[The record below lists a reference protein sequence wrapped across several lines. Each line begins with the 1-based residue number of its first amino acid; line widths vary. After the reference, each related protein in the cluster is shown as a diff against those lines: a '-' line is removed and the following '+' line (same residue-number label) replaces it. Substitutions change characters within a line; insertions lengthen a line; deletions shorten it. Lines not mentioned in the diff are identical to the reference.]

1 MYKTIVNRKG
11 FLFNENYSYSS
22 LRNPFVIS
30 YGSYSDMPSIIVKME
45 TDEGIIGYGEGVADD
60 HVTGESWEST
70 FYTLKH
76 TLAPALIGQNP
87 MNIEKTHDMM
97 DNTIYG
103 VPTAK
108 ATIDIACFDIMGKKL
123 NQPVYQLI
131 GGRYHEE
138 FPVTHVLSIADPEDM
153 AEEAAS
159 MIQKGYQSFKMKVG
173 TNVKED
179 VKRIE
184 AVRERVGNDIAIRV
198 DVNQGWKNSANTLTA
213 LRSLGHLNIDWIEQ
227 PVVADDIDAMAHI
240 RSKTNLPLMI
250 DEGLKG
256 SREMHQIIKL
266 EAADKVNIK
275 LMKCGGI
282 YPAIKLAHQA
292 EMAGIECQVGSMV
305 ESSVASSAGFHV
317 AFSKKIITSV
327 ELTGPLKFT
336 KDIGNLHYDVPFIR
350 LNEKPGLGIEINEDT
365 LQELTVFQD
374 VVR

>member
-1 MYKTIVNRKG
+1 MKITAIHLYAIR
-11 FLFNENYSYSS
+11 LP
-22 LRNPFVIS
+22 LRSPFVIS

-70 FYTLKH
+70 FHTLKH
-76 TLAPALIGQNP
+76 TLTPALIGKNP
-87 MNIEKTHDMM
+87 MNIEKIHDMM

-108 ATIDIACFDIMGKKL
+108 AAIDIACFDIMGKKL

-184 AVRERVGNDIAIRV
+184 AVRERVGNDIAIRI

-227 PVVADDIDAMAHI
+227 PVIADDIDAMAHI
-240 RSKTNLPLMI
+240 RSKTDLPLMI
-250 DEGLKG
+250 DEGLKS
-256 SREMHQIIKL
+256 SREMRQIIKL

-282 YPAIKLAHQA
+282 YPAVKLAHQA

>member
-1 MYKTIVNRKG
+1 MKITAIHLYAIR
-11 FLFNENYSYSS
+11 LP

-70 FYTLKH
+70 FHTLKH
-76 TLAPALIGQNP
+76 TLAPALIGKNP
-87 MNIEKTHDMM
+87 MNIEKIHDMM

-108 ATIDIACFDIMGKKL
+108 AAIDIACFDIMGKKL

-138 FPVTHVLSIADPEDM
+138 FPVTHVLSIADPENM

-159 MIQKGYQSFKMKVG
+159 MIQKDYQSFKMKVG

-227 PVVADDIDAMAHI
+227 PVIADDIDAMAHI
-240 RSKTNLPLMI
+240 RSKT
-250 DEGLKG
+250 D
-256 SREMHQIIKL
+256 SRL
-266 EAADKVNIK
+266 
-275 LMKCGGI
+275 
-282 YPAIKLAHQA
+282 
-292 EMAGIECQVGSMV
+292 
-305 ESSVASSAGFHV
+305 
-317 AFSKKIITSV
+317 
-327 ELTGPLKFT
+327 
-336 KDIGNLHYDVPFIR
+336 
-350 LNEKPGLGIEINEDT
+350 
-365 LQELTVFQD
+365 
-374 VVR
+374 